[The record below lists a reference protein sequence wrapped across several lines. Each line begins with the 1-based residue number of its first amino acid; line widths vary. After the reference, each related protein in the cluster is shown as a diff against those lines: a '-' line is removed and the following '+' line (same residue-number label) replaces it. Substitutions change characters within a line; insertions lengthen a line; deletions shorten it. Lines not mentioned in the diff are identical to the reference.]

1 MIDTMLQNKD
11 ATVPLGAVKG
21 TQVLVI
27 EDDPFLSKAYKVK
40 FDHEGITTAFA
51 LDGESGLAKVKEL
64 KPKLILLDIMLPKK
78 NGFDLLADKNKD
90 PSIKDIPTIIL
101 SNLGQEDDM
110 TRGKALGAVD
120 YVVKTSMKI
129 QDVVVKVR
137 QYIK

>member
-27 EDDPFLSKAYKVK
+27 EDDPFLSKAYKIK

-64 KPKLILLDIMLPKK
+64 KPQLILLDIMLPKK

>member
-64 KPKLILLDIMLPKK
+64 KPQLILLDIMLPKK

>member
-11 ATVPLGAVKG
+11 ATVPLGAIKG

-64 KPKLILLDIMLPKK
+64 KPQLILLDIMLPKK

>member
-1 MIDTMLQNKD
+1 MLQNKD

-64 KPKLILLDIMLPKK
+64 KPQLILLDIMLPKK

>member
-1 MIDTMLQNKD
+1 MIDTLFQNKD
-11 ATVPLGAVKG
+11 AVAPLGAVQG

-64 KPKLILLDIMLPKK
+64 KPQLILLDIMLPKK

>member
-1 MIDTMLQNKD
+1 MVDTMLQNKD

-64 KPKLILLDIMLPKK
+64 KPQLILLDIMLPKK